1 MTVYSARITRS
12 DELTRPPLQLLTHYR
27 TDSKPVPHL
36 SPRTDAR
43 CHYTAANATN
53 GARLRAR
60 PSRAGNVGKVGTR
73 ENPIDARR
81 KMDDN
86 SYSWFLSAR
95 TPCPERA
102 SATARAAAHR
112 AVDPSTSCP
121 PPHTA
126 CPPCTRALQR
136 QTEGRPSPHAMPPT
150 RAQPICA
157 ATHRAPTGR

>member
-1 MTVYSARITRS
+1 MASRASVRLTSGRVGRLHSRYCTRGKRSSVFFSCTTVYSARITRS

-81 KMDDN
+81 KMHVNVVQRDFCRLEPHAPRVR
-86 SYSWFLSAR
+86 YLF
-95 TPCPERA
+95 
-102 SATARAAAHR
+102 HR
-112 AVDPSTSCP
+112 AC
-121 PPHTA
+121 
-126 CPPCTRALQR
+126 
-136 QTEGRPSPHAMPPT
+136 GPPT
-150 RAQPICA
+150 PGVTMSVILQCCKGERGP
-157 ATHRAPTGR
+157 